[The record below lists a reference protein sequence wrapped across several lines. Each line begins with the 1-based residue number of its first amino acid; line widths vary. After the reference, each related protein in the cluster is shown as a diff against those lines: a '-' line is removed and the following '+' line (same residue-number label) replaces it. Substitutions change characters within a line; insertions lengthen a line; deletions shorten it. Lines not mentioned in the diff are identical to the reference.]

1 MLLIGQILKQ
11 HTQKL
16 KKCAKHAKDVDN
28 SLYTFIARKTPG
40 ARKTLL
46 AIFSS
51 KVDKTSN
58 KSNQDNK
65 GDKNIF
71 AWCKKLKKKEK
82 YIFTE
87 KRESITILSL
97 PENFI
102 Y

>member
-1 MLLIGQILKQ
+1 MEVSRILIYQIFSVTYNKCRPFRVLQIKMLLIGQILKQ

-16 KKCAKHAKDVDN
+16 KKCTKQAKDVDN

-71 AWCKKLKKKEK
+71 A
-82 YIFTE
+82 
-87 KRESITILSL
+87 
-97 PENFI
+97 
-102 Y
+102 